1 MKISRETLHQLIEN
15 KLCQAGLKREHAAT
29 VAEVLVYAD
38 ARGIHSHGAVRVEY
52 YAERIS
58 KGGTNREPEFR
69 LEETG
74 PCSAIL
80 HADNAAGQVAAKMG
94 MEHAI
99 KTAQQN
105 GVAVVG
111 ISRMGHSGAISYFVQ
126 QAARA
131 GFIGISMCQSDPMV
145 VPFGGAEIYYGTNPL
160 AFAAPGEGDEIL
172 TFDMATTVQAWGK
185 VLDARSRNML
195 IPRIPGRSIKTV
207 HQQPI
212 RSRYM
217 LCSPPPGQKGY
228 GLMMMIDVLS
238 GVFFGLPFGRQV
250 SSMYDDLHAGRNFGQ
265 LHIVINPNFFSSSE
279 LFRQHLSQ
287 TMRELNAITPAPGF
301 NQVYYPGQDQDI
313 KQRKAAV
320 EGIEIVDDIYQ
331 YLISDALY
339 NTSYETKNPFAQ

>member
-1 MKISRETLHQLIEN
+1 M
-15 KLCQAGLKREHAAT
+15 
-29 VAEVLVYAD
+29 AEVLVYAD

-185 VLDARSRNML
+185 VLDARSRNMS
-195 IPRIPGRSIKTV
+195 IPDTWAVDKNGVPTTDPFAV
-207 HQQPI
+207 HALLPAAG
-212 RSRYM
+212 
-217 LCSPPPGQKGY
+217 PKGY
-228 GLMMMIDVLS
+228 GLMMIDVLS
-238 GVFFGLPFGRQV
+238 GVLLGLPFGRQV
-250 SSMYDDLHAGRNFGQ
+250 SSMYDDLHAGRNLGQ

-287 TMRELNAITPAPGF
+287 IMRELNAITPAPGF

>member
-1 MKISRETLHQLIEN
+1 M
-15 KLCQAGLKREHAAT
+15 
-29 VAEVLVYAD
+29 
-38 ARGIHSHGAVRVEY
+38 RVEY

-131 GFIGISMCQSDPMV
+131 GFIGISMCQSDQWWCRLAARKFTTV
-145 VPFGGAEIYYGTNPL
+145 LT

-185 VLDARSRNML
+185 VLDARSRNMS
-195 IPRIPGRSIKTV
+195 IPDTWAVDKN
-207 HQQPI
+207 
-212 RSRYM
+212 
-217 LCSPPPGQKGY
+217 
-228 GLMMMIDVLS
+228 
-238 GVFFGLPFGRQV
+238 GVPTT
-250 SSMYDDLHAGRNFGQ
+250 D
-265 LHIVINPNFFSSSE
+265 
-279 LFRQHLSQ
+279 
-287 TMRELNAITPAPGF
+287 
-301 NQVYYPGQDQDI
+301 
-313 KQRKAAV
+313 
-320 EGIEIVDDIYQ
+320 
-331 YLISDALY
+331 
-339 NTSYETKNPFAQ
+339 PFAVHALLPAAGPKGMA

>member
-99 KTAQQN
+99 KTAQQK

-131 GFIGISMCQSDPMV
+131 GLIGISMCQSDPMV

-172 TFDMATTVQAWGK
+172 TWAVDKNGVPTTDPFA
-185 VLDARSRNML
+185 
-195 IPRIPGRSIKTV
+195 V
-207 HQQPI
+207 HALLPAAG
-212 RSRYM
+212 
-217 LCSPPPGQKGY
+217 PKGY

-238 GVFFGLPFGRQV
+238 GVLLGLPFGRQV
-250 SSMYDDLHAGRNFGQ
+250 SSMYDDLHAGRNLGQ

>member
-131 GFIGISMCQSDPMV
+131 GLIGISMCQSNPMV

-160 AFAAPGEGDEIL
+160 AFAAPGEGNGSLPLIWRLPYRHGEKCSTPARVICLSRIL
-172 TFDMATTVQAWGK
+172 
-185 VLDARSRNML
+185 
-195 IPRIPGRSIKTV
+195 GRSIKTV
-207 HQQPI
+207 HQQPSV
-212 RSRYM
+212 RGT
-217 LCSPPPGQKGY
+217 CSAPAAGPKGY

-238 GVFFGLPFGRQV
+238 GVLLGLPFGRQV
-250 SSMYDDLHAGRNFGQ
+250 SSMYDDLHAGRNLGQ
-265 LHIVINPNFFSSSE
+265 LHVVINPNFFSSSE

-287 TMRELNAITPAPGF
+287 TMRELNAITPRPVLIRFIIPDRIRILNNAKP
-301 NQVYYPGQDQDI
+301 PS
-313 KQRKAAV
+313 KASKLLM
-320 EGIEIVDDIYQ
+320 IF
-331 YLISDALY
+331 
-339 NTSYETKNPFAQ
+339 TSI

>member
-1 MKISRETLHQLIEN
+1 M
-15 KLCQAGLKREHAAT
+15 
-29 VAEVLVYAD
+29 AEVLVYAD

-111 ISRMGHSGAISYFVQ
+111 ISRMGHSGAISYFC
-126 QAARA
+126 AAGSPRRINWH
-131 GFIGISMCQSDPMV
+131 FDVPVRSMV

-185 VLDARSRNML
+185 SARRPL
-195 IPRIPGRSIKTV
+195 
-207 HQQPI
+207 
-212 RSRYM
+212 
-217 LCSPPPGQKGY
+217 
-228 GLMMMIDVLS
+228 
-238 GVFFGLPFGRQV
+238 
-250 SSMYDDLHAGRNFGQ
+250 A
-265 LHIVINPNFFSSSE
+265 
-279 LFRQHLSQ
+279 
-287 TMRELNAITPAPGF
+287 
-301 NQVYYPGQDQDI
+301 
-313 KQRKAAV
+313 
-320 EGIEIVDDIYQ
+320 
-331 YLISDALY
+331 
-339 NTSYETKNPFAQ
+339 

>member
-1 MKISRETLHQLIEN
+1 MGCGQIPSSQLHYKRETE
-15 KLCQAGLKREHAAT
+15 
-29 VAEVLVYAD
+29 
-38 ARGIHSHGAVRVEY
+38 ARTWTKQHRRVEY

-99 KTAQQN
+99 KTAQQK

-131 GFIGISMCQSDPMV
+131 GLIGISLCQSDPMV

-185 VLDARSRNML
+185 VLDARSRNMS
-195 IPRIPGRSIKTV
+195 IPDTWAVDKNGAPTTDPFAV
-207 HQQPI
+207 HA
-212 RSRYM
+212 
-217 LCSPPPGQKGY
+217 L
-228 GLMMMIDVLS
+228 
-238 GVFFGLPFGRQV
+238 LPA
-250 SSMYDDLHAGRNFGQ
+250 AGR
-265 LHIVINPNFFSSSE
+265 I
-279 LFRQHLSQ
+279 
-287 TMRELNAITPAPGF
+287 
-301 NQVYYPGQDQDI
+301 Y
-313 KQRKAAV
+313 RKKWHSNRCFWWM
-320 EGIEIVDDIYQ
+320 DR
-331 YLISDALY
+331 
-339 NTSYETKNPFAQ
+339 

>member
-99 KTAQQN
+99 KTAQQK

-126 QAARA
+126 QGSPRRINWHFAVPVR
-131 GFIGISMCQSDPMV
+131 SMV

-185 VLDARSRNML
+185 VLDARSRNMS
-195 IPRIPGRSIKTV
+195 IPDTWQSIKTV

-217 LCSPPPGQKGY
+217 LCSPPLGRKG
-228 GLMMMIDVLS
+228 M
-238 GVFFGLPFGRQV
+238 
-250 SSMYDDLHAGRNFGQ
+250 A
-265 LHIVINPNFFSSSE
+265 
-279 LFRQHLSQ
+279 
-287 TMRELNAITPAPGF
+287 
-301 NQVYYPGQDQDI
+301 
-313 KQRKAAV
+313 
-320 EGIEIVDDIYQ
+320 
-331 YLISDALY
+331 
-339 NTSYETKNPFAQ
+339 

>member
-131 GFIGISMCQSDPMV
+131 GLIGISLCQSDPMV

-160 AFAAPGEGDEIL
+160 AFATPGEGDEIL

-185 VLDARSRNML
+185 VLDARSRNMS
-195 IPRIPGRSIKTV
+195 IPDTWAVDKNGAPTTDPFAV
-207 HQQPI
+207 HALLPAAG
-212 RSRYM
+212 
-217 LCSPPPGQKGY
+217 PKGY

-238 GVFFGLPFGRQV
+238 GVLLGLPFGRQV
-250 SSMYDDLHAGRNFGQ
+250 SSMYD
-265 LHIVINPNFFSSSE
+265 E

>member
-99 KTAQQN
+99 KTAQQK

-131 GFIGISMCQSDPMV
+131 GLIGISLCQSDPMV

-172 TFDMATTVQAWGK
+172 TFDMATTVQVDKNGAPTT
-185 VLDARSRNML
+185 DPFA
-195 IPRIPGRSIKTV
+195 V
-207 HQQPI
+207 HALLPAAG
-212 RSRYM
+212 
-217 LCSPPPGQKGY
+217 PKGY

-238 GVFFGLPFGRQV
+238 GVLLGLPFGRQV
-250 SSMYDDLHAGRNFGQ
+250 SSMYDDLHAGRNLGQ

-287 TMRELNAITPAPGF
+287 TMRELNTITPAPGF